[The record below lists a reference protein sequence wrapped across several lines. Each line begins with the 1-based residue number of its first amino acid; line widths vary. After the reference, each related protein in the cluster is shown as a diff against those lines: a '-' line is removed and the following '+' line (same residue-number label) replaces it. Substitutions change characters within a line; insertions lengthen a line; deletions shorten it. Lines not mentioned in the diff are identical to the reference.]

1 MAMQNSAHLSALN
14 TLNSVC
20 LGKPEFCTI
29 LALGK
34 RRYSEKAALSS
45 ETTLPASNMSSA
57 APRAPIPTPD
67 VDSTSQQQQQQQQ
80 QQQPAPQTTPPSGQ
94 GSGRNLWAKSSAIG
108 SKWHNVAQLIMKR
121 QKEEAEDHKHD
132 LFQDY
137 EVGED
142 CPIVFGGTK
151 EKHIDEE
158 LHEKSTEK
166 TRKSRKFLKR
176 AMTAASEVEA
186 GSAQPSASSV
196 PMKDRTTVEYQRVLV
211 DGEGIAGVPLR
222 DLQDA
227 SKGLLEAL
235 SIREKYMRLNFQSY
249 PKTTSRYLRMVD
261 NEPTPNESDFTGV
274 DEDTDWAGKYGDPFR
289 CRNVPENLNYP
300 YKMVEGVVYVYKDD
314 TNMNAGQPI
323 DLPYPDKDAFLKDY
337 MLMLA
342 LMSDG
347 PIKSFCYRRL
357 QFLDSRFK
365 IHQLLNELAESA
377 ETKQSPHRDFYNV
390 RKVDTHIHAS
400 ACMNQKSLLNFMRT
414 KINQFGGEIVIKAD
428 TKEKTLKEVF
438 DEEGLTAYNLTVDS
452 LDCHADRQ
460 TFHRFDKF
468 NSKYNPAGCGILRDI
483 FIKTDNFIHG
493 RYFAE
498 IVKQTMSELE
508 SSRYQYAELR
518 LSIYGRAMDEWDRL
532 ADWCVTNRVF
542 SNQVRW
548 MVQIPRLY
556 DVYRSKGSMQNF
568 QQMLDNVF
576 LPLFDATINPQK
588 HQNLHIFLNYV
599 TGFDSVDDES
609 KAERHLF
616 NQQSPTPDKW
626 TMKDSPPYTYY
637 MYYMYANLVVLN
649 HLRKQRGMRT
659 FNLRPHCGE
668 AGDARHLVSAFMLSE
683 NISHGLNLKKSPVLY
698 YLFYLAQVGIAMS
711 PLSNNSLFL
720 DYNRNPLY
728 EYLSRG
734 LNISLSTDDPLQ
746 FHYTREPLMEEY
758 AIAAQV
764 WKLTNC
770 DMCEIARNSVAMSG
784 LSEKMKK
791 HFLGEK
797 YREKEGPAGNTVL
810 KTNIPNIR
818 VAYRFETMT
827 EELALLCNGAK
838 VFD

>member
-1 MAMQNSAHLSALN
+1 
-14 TLNSVC
+14 
-20 LGKPEFCTI
+20 
-29 LALGK
+29 
-34 RRYSEKAALSS
+34 
-45 ETTLPASNMSSA
+45 MSSNA
-57 APRAPIPTPD
+57 SVPTS
-67 VDSTSQQQQQQQQ
+67 DSTSQQQQQQ
-80 QQQPAPQTTPPSGQ
+80 PAPNPAPPAGE
-94 GSGRNLWAKSSAIG
+94 GSRPNLWSKSSAIG

-121 QKEEAEDHKHD
+121 QKEEAESHKHD

-158 LHEKSTEK
+158 LQEKSTEK
-166 TRKSRKFLKR
+166 TRKSRKFLKK
-176 AMTAASEVEA
+176 AMTATSEGTAE
-186 GSAQPSASSV
+186 PSASSV
-196 PMKDRTTVEYQRVLV
+196 PMKDRTNVEYQRVLV

-235 SIREKYMRLNFQSY
+235 AIREKYMRLNFQSY

-289 CRNVPENLNYP
+289 CRNIPENLNYA
-300 YKMVEGVVYVYKDD
+300 YKMVEGVVYVYKDTASMD
-314 TNMNAGQPI
+314 AGKPVE
-323 DLPYPDKDAFLKDY
+323 LPYPDKDAFLKDY

-428 TKEKTLKEVF
+428 KKEKTLKEVF
-438 DEEGLTAYNLTVDS
+438 DEESLTAYNLTVDS

-508 SSRYQYAELR
+508 FSKYQYAELR
-518 LSIYGRAMDEWDRL
+518 LSIYGRSMDEWDRL
-532 ADWCVTNRVF
+532 AEWCVTNRVF

-548 MVQIPRLY
+548 MVQVPRLF

-616 NQQSPTPDKW
+616 NQRSPTPDEW
-626 TMKDSPPYTYY
+626 TMNESPPYTYY

-784 LSEKMKK
+784 LPEKMKK
-791 HFLGEK
+791 HFLGEN
-797 YREKEGPAGNTVL
+797 YRQKEGPAGNTVL

>member
-1 MAMQNSAHLSALN
+1 
-14 TLNSVC
+14 
-20 LGKPEFCTI
+20 
-29 LALGK
+29 
-34 RRYSEKAALSS
+34 
-45 ETTLPASNMSSA
+45 MSSDTTRV
-57 APRAPIPTPD
+57 PVPTP
-67 VDSTSQQQQQQQQ
+67 DSTSQQQQQQQPAA
-80 QQQPAPQTTPPSGQ
+80 QPAPPAAGT
-94 GSGRNLWAKSSAIG
+94 SGRDMWAKSSAIG
-108 SKWHNVAQLIMKR
+108 SKWHNVAALIMKR
-121 QKEEAEDHKHD
+121 QKEEAESHKHD

-176 AMTAASEVEA
+176 AMTASSEEA
-186 GSAQPSASSV
+186 AEPAPPSASSV

-235 SIREKYMRLNFQSY
+235 AIREKYMRLNFQSY

-261 NEPTPNESDFTGV
+261 NEPTPNESDFAGV

-289 CRNVPENLNYP
+289 CRNIPENLNYT
-300 YKMVEGVVYVYKDD
+300 YKMKEGVVYVYEDD
-314 TNMNAGQPI
+314 ANMQAGRPV

-357 QFLDSRFK
+357 QFLDSRYK

-400 ACMNQKSLLNFMRT
+400 ACMNQKSLLNFMRA
-414 KINQFGGEIVIKAD
+414 KINQFGGEIVIKD
-428 TKEKTLKEVF
+428 GTKEKTLKEVF

-518 LSIYGRAMDEWDRL
+518 LSIYGRSMDEWDRL
-532 ADWCVTNRVF
+532 AEWCVTNRVF

-548 MVQIPRLY
+548 MVQVPRLF

-568 QQMLDNVF
+568 QQMLDYIF

-626 TMKDSPPYTYY
+626 TMNESPPYTYY

-728 EYLSRG
+728 EYLCRG

-791 HFLGEK
+791 HFLGEQ
-797 YREKEGPAGNTVL
+797 YRQKEGPAGNTVL